1 MTARSNPKLCAG
13 YTMFLYLHIHR
24 HVYCRKILCGTITS
38 QSLVAQIVKNFV
50 GYILLPMAELAL
62 CLLFIESLN
71 HAPISCK
78 VRLNL

>member
-1 MTARSNPKLCAG
+1 MLVILCS
-13 YTMFLYLHIHR
+13 YTCIFTDMS
-24 HVYCRKILCGTITS
+24 YCRKILCGTITS
-38 QSLVAQIVKNFV
+38 QSFVGQIVKNFV